1 MSRQQLLTWRWW
13 WWQVVAT
20 KRINFFD
27 QLRVRT
33 EPFTDDLPV
42 SCALYNPE
50 CLTIIT
56 AAGRNIK
63 ARSQV

>member
-1 MSRQQLLTWRWW
+1 M
-13 WWQVVAT
+13 VAT

-63 ARSQV
+63 ARRRRR